1 MKFSKTHTDLHGN
14 LIETMSMELNQDV
27 YIDDV
32 LEAFTRFLRAV
43 GYHFD
48 GNIEIVPEESF
59 DPYDKSFDWGNEEEE
74 EEETTPAF
82 EGPIEGFN
90 DDVQVD
96 DLSTNLPPGWPFP
109 STNKP

>member
-14 LIETMSMELNQDV
+14 SIETVLMELNQDA
-27 YIDDV
+27 YIEDV

-48 GNIEIVPEESF
+48 GNIEIVEQEDF
-59 DPYDKSFDWGNEEEE
+59 DSLNDGQDWGLDEVD
-74 EEETTPAF
+74 TPEF

-90 DDVQVD
+90 DGVNVD
-96 DLSTNLPPGWPFP
+96 ELSTDLPSGWPFP
-109 STNKP
+109 EKSKP